1 MRTTR
6 SLVLSAVFCLL
17 LAPPAVATGGGHGG
31 GPLDLNI
38 LVTNDDG
45 FDSPGL
51 AAVRQALIDA
61 GHTVTVVAPAS
72 QQSGKGGSINT
83 SVLNFD
89 VGDGTRVL
97 TNTGNDT
104 WAFDGSPSD
113 CVGVALDVVMAGNPP
128 DLIVSGLNEGQNL
141 GKPGSNASG
150 TVGAALRGTFN
161 GIPAIAGSVEILFGE
176 SGDGFPST
184 VAAYAPAA
192 DFIARLVDRLTA
204 ANGARILPPGVRLVN
219 VNFPVPYADVQ
230 GVKTTR
236 LADGGNFD
244 LPLFDPSQGFPA
256 LGVPPLPFPSCADAD
271 APGESCF
278 VSIGLGFPTGPD
290 PVANSDTNAFTNR
303 YISVTP
309 LNADMTA
316 GFFGVVKTAIQVNG
330 MAP

>member
-1 MRTTR
+1 MRSSR
-6 SLVLSAVFCLL
+6 ILVCSGVFAVL
-17 LAPPAVATGGGHGG
+17 LASPVLAMGGGG

-51 AAVRQALIDA
+51 AALRQALVDA
-61 GHTVTVVAPAS
+61 GHSVTVVAPAS

-97 TNTGNDT
+97 TNTGNDS

-113 CVGVALDVVMAGNPP
+113 CVGAALDVVMAANPP

-150 TVGAALRGTFN
+150 TVGAALRGTFH

-176 SGDGFPST
+176 ADDDFPST
-184 VAAYAPAA
+184 IAAYEPAA
-192 DFIARLVDRLTA
+192 AFLAQLVDRLTA
-204 ANGARILPPGVRLVN
+204 VNGTRILPRTVRLLN
-219 VNFPVPYADVQ
+219 VNFPVPYEDIQ
-230 GVKTTR
+230 GVRTTR
-236 LADGGNFD
+236 LADGGNFS

-271 APGESCF
+271 TAGEFCF
-278 VSIGLGFPTGPD
+278 VSIGLGFPSGPD
-290 PVANSDTNAFTNR
+290 PVANSDTNAFVDR
-303 YISVTP
+303 YISITP
-309 LNADMTA
+309 MDADMSA
-316 GFFGVVKTAIQVNG
+316 GFFGLIKTAIQVNG
-330 MAP
+330 LTP